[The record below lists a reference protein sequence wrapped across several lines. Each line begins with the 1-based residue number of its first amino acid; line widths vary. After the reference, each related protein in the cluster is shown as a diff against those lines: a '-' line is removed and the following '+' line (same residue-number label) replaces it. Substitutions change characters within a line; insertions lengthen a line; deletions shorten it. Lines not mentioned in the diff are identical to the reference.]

1 MEELT
6 KAQKLVEIA
15 KWVKS
20 QNPEFMKNFKS
31 MNSIIEVYKRLP
43 SSYDNQKSVV
53 AYIKK
58 NLNKDCSKWDCYLTH
73 RSAEHLSLI
82 INSLFGFR
90 YFADAPH
97 RYTFKF
103 GLSIYGRPGKEITE
117 VKCTPI
123 DNCSLFRTSLFE
135 RQEYGAH
142 CITIKDL
149 SDAKRAADE
158 LLKDVVKSL
167 GDDYETI
174 YGDHLREAMKKNK
187 PSNEKLTVGIEVRF

>member
-1 MEELT
+1 MEVLT

-31 MNSIIEVYKRLP
+31 INSIIEVYTRLP
-43 SSYDNQKSVV
+43 ALYKKENSLP
-53 AYIKK
+53 AYLKREK
-58 NLNKDCSKWDCYLTH
+58 TWEANHFK
-73 RSAEHLSLI
+73 LI
-82 INSLFGFR
+82 LNSLFGFR

-117 VKCTPI
+117 VRCTPI

-135 RQEYGAH
+135 RQVHGAH

-149 SDAKRAADE
+149 SDAKRAADR
-158 LLKDVVKSL
+158 LLEDVVKSL

-174 YGDHLREAMKKNK
+174 YGDHLREAMKKSK
-187 PSNEKLTVGIEVRF
+187 PSDEELTIGLEVRI

>member
-6 KAQKLVEIA
+6 KAQQFVEIA
-15 KWVKS
+15 KWVKL

-43 SSYDNQKSVV
+43 TLYKKENSLP
-53 AYIKK
+53 AYLKREK
-58 NLNKDCSKWDCYLTH
+58 TWEAN
-73 RSAEHLSLI
+73 HLKLI
-82 INSLFGFR
+82 LNSLFGFR

-103 GLSIYGRPGKEITE
+103 GLSIYERPGKKTIE
-117 VKCTPI
+117 VRCTPI

-142 CITIKDL
+142 TIRIKDL

-158 LLKDVVKSL
+158 LLKDVVKY

-174 YGDHLREAMKKNK
+174 YGDHLREAMKKSK
-187 PSNEKLTVGIEVRF
+187 PSDEKLTIGLEVVI